1 MSIIKRI
8 STTLFSKI
16 DHVVGEIENHDALI
30 QATIKEQR
38 KKIAAAKVQHARL
51 QGAQQRIQEQIS
63 QLTAEERQW
72 AERAIKEA
80 ERDPSQAMAC
90 MQRRQQAQNQIKQLG
105 QSRDEYQKAAEKMAQ
120 DLSHSDSD
128 LRSMKQKHEL
138 LRSRQTSADALTV
151 ISDMDHTHTDELESS
166 FDRWEIKI
174 SQAEIMADS
183 YEPVDTLEQAYIN
196 EENQQALSIEL
207 EELIAKEKSNDNA

>member
-8 STTLFSKI
+8 STTLFSKL

-51 QGAQQRIQEQIS
+51 QGAQQRIQDQIS
-63 QLTAEERQW
+63 QLEAEEAQW
-72 AERAIKEA
+72 AGRAIKEA
-80 ERDPSQAMAC
+80 ERDPSKAMAC
-90 MQRRQQAQNQIKQLG
+90 MQRRQQAKDQIRQLN

-120 DLSHSDSD
+120 DISRSDSD

-138 LRSRQTSADALTV
+138 LRSRQTSADVLTV
-151 ISDMDHTHTDELESS
+151 ISDMDHSHADELESS

-183 YEPVDTLEQAYIN
+183 YEPVDSLEQAYVD
-196 EENQQALSIEL
+196 EENQQALRMEL
-207 EELIAKEKSNDNA
+207 EELIAKENGNDNT